1 VLNNGREELAQS
13 VLAELGESQHP
24 AETPYYDYLYIE
36 AGPEWNEDH
45 ETHLATLSERGATE
59 LLFETEQLIV
69 GALDGEYGP
78 QVLREWSPRIR
89 PNDWTASLLVNDAIS
104 HERKVALGDWAQGLI
119 RVSLCG
125 PPQL

>member
-1 VLNNGREELAQS
+1 MVLNNGREALAQS

-36 AGPEWNEDH
+36 AGAEWNEDH
-45 ETHLATLSERGATE
+45 DTHLATLSERGTTE
-59 LLFETEQLIV
+59 LLSETEQLIV

-78 QVLREWSPRIR
+78 EVLREWSPRIR

-104 HERKVALGDWAQGLI
+104 HERKLTFGGWAHGLTRIALEGA
-119 RVSLCG
+119 
-125 PPQL
+125 